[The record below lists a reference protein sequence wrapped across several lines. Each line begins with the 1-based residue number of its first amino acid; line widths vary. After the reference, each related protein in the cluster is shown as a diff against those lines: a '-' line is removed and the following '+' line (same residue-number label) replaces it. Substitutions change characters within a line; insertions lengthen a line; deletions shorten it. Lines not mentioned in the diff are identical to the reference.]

1 MKQKIIR
8 LKEPLERLV
17 RCMNNMKKVILFIVE
32 GTSDKE
38 ALDPILSELID
49 TSLVRFEVLRGD
61 ATASISTP
69 YYKKT

>member
-1 MKQKIIR
+1 MKQKNIR

-17 RCMNNMKKVILFIVE
+17 RCMNNMKKVIL
-32 GTSDKE
+32 
-38 ALDPILSELID
+38 SELID
-49 TSLVRFEVLRGD
+49 TSLVRFEVLRGN

>member
-8 LKEPLERLV
+8 LKEPFEWLV
-17 RCMNNMKKVILFIVE
+17 RCMNNMKKV
-32 GTSDKE
+32 
-38 ALDPILSELID
+38 ILSELID
-49 TSLVRFEVLRGD
+49 TSLVRFEVLRGN